1 MLSLA
6 ILDLVAT
13 AFLLRLIA
21 GFFFSRFHRGMPH
34 GIPHARGPCGWN
46 RQSFP
51 QQSSPSSESCQ
62 KRCPMRQRNKPH
74 ETATF
79 SLFGSQIPLEVLQ
92 ALMDDTAISTQ
103 TDAASPATVPP
114 PAPASSEAT
123 PSQQNSPKQP
133 SIPTQPIH
141 SLIENDSHY
150 VLAVEVPGFKK
161 NELTLTV
168 TDDTRQLVL
177 SGQNGTRQ
185 PIHLKAAIPRLGD
198 LNRLTAVHEDGILT
212 VSVPKLE
219 RDGRVV
225 EVTAGNGLEK
235 EDAAY
240 AF

>member
-1 MLSLA
+1 
-6 ILDLVAT
+6 
-13 AFLLRLIA
+13 
-21 GFFFSRFHRGMPH
+21 
-34 GIPHARGPCGWN
+34 
-46 RQSFP
+46 
-51 QQSSPSSESCQ
+51 
-62 KRCPMRQRNKPH
+62 MRQRNRPH

-92 ALMDDTAISTQ
+92 ALMDDTAISAQ

>member
-1 MLSLA
+1 MNFEKRPPRS
-6 ILDLVAT
+6 DLPNISVWAT
-13 AFLLRLIA
+13 I
-21 GFFFSRFHRGMPH
+21 
-34 GIPHARGPCGWN
+34 
-46 RQSFP
+46 
-51 QQSSPSSESCQ
+51 
-62 KRCPMRQRNKPH
+62 
-74 ETATF
+74 
-79 SLFGSQIPLEVLQ
+79 
-92 ALMDDTAISTQ
+92 
-103 TDAASPATVPP
+103 ASPVKKTKNLHFLSVTHIDTIQTQTVPP

-123 PSQQNSPKQP
+123 PSQQTSPKQP
-133 SIPTQPIH
+133 SIPTQPAH

-212 VSVPKLE
+212 VSIPKLE